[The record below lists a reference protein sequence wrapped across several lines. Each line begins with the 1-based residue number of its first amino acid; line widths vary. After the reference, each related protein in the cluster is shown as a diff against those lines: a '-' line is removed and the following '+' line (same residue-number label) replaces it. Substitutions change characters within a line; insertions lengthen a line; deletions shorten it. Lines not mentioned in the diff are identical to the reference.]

1 MEKPNTLEQ
10 AIIDEIDMV
19 LDCNFDSY
27 ETGLKLS
34 DEKKL
39 EIAQDI
45 ISYEDQLWEDLHIII
60 MNYIKENLTE
70 KQKKELEEYL

>member
-45 ISYEDQLWEDLHIII
+45 ISKDYQIWEDLH
-60 MNYIKENLTE
+60 MLVFNYIKNSLTKE
-70 KQKKELEEYL
+70 QKKELEEYL